1 MLRHARRLKR
11 CACIR
16 NLHVVSIRSRL
27 VWLVIAVIAP
37 ALAFA
42 LYGTYAVYRAQSA
55 QVDQGMKEVSRAV
68 ALAVDRELNRYATI
82 VSTLA
87 ASPTI
92 IRGDLRTF
100 HERLQ
105 QTKHAVG
112 SSVTIFDPQGTPLA
126 DTDYAFG
133 TPLPNLPDFRRC
145 KTAAQV
151 EVSPSFRDPVSG
163 VQSIAIRRPVMRD
176 GEVVYY
182 LAMEF
187 PVANIGALL
196 AQQALPEKW
205 LGVILDQDHTV
216 VARTREPDKHV
227 GRHASAD
234 FVSQLHAS
242 SGVDGKMQSV
252 TRDAVPVTTFFSHAP
267 ASGWT
272 ALIAI
277 PRDDLLASVLAPLG
291 TVVPGILVVLA
302 LAIIL
307 AIAVGRTITRPLAQ
321 LDDAA
326 SALARGEVFEPPN
339 TGMNETDRTA
349 QVMAQASVTIHH
361 SSQEMARRVKDAVAQ
376 AERSHQALLQGQK
389 LEALGNLTAGI
400 SHEFNN
406 LLQSMTMGLQLAE
419 MLTSHPR
426 AKRAIEGCQRSANRA
441 TRLTRH
447 LMTFSRSR
455 TADAEQ
461 VDLRLLILGI
471 HELLTGALP
480 NRVTLTLEL
489 PEGAWPAVLDPVQCE
504 LAILNLA
511 INARDAMPEGGPLVI
526 ALHKLTLVQDNPFG
540 LAPGPY
546 LCVDVE
552 DSGCGMSPDVQA
564 HVFEPF
570 FTTKP
575 VGEGTGLG
583 LAQVYGFARQSGGTV
598 SLQSEVGKGTRVSL
612 LLPRREHD
620 AAAALEDQRVSVHA
634 GRPARVLV
642 VDDDAEVREAM
653 VAMLDELGYQVD
665 EAPSADEALARL
677 ADRRQPT
684 IDILLSDVVMPGRL
698 DGVGLAEEVQRLY
711 PSIPVV
717 LATGYTT
724 RLAAASAFR
733 VLAKPFSHQALA
745 ETLAEILD
753 SSTPE
758 P

>member
-1 MLRHARRLKR
+1 M
-11 CACIR
+11 
-16 NLHVVSIRSRL
+16 SIRSRL

-133 TPLPNLPDFRRC
+133 TPLPSLPDFRRC
-145 KTAAQV
+145 KTAAQI

-242 SGVDGKMQSV
+242 SGVDGKVQSV

-277 PRDDLLASVLAPLG
+277 PRDDLLASALAPLG

-326 SALARGEVFEPPN
+326 SALARGEVFDPPN

-349 QVMAQASVTIHH
+349 QVMAQASVTIHR

-461 VDLRLLILGI
+461 VDLRLLILGM

-583 LAQVYGFARQSGGTV
+583 LAQVYGFVRQSGGTV

-620 AAAALEDQRVSVHA
+620 AAAALEDQQVSVRA

-665 EAPSADEALARL
+665 EAPSADDALARL
-677 ADRRQPT
+677 ADRRQPA

-711 PSIPVV
+711 PTIPVV

-745 ETLAEILD
+745 EALSEILD
-753 SSTPE
+753 SNTPE

>member
-1 MLRHARRLKR
+1 M
-11 CACIR
+11 
-16 NLHVVSIRSRL
+16 SIRSRL

-55 QVDQGMKEVSRAV
+55 HVDQGMKEVSRAV

-82 VSTLA
+82 VTTLA

-92 IRGDLRTF
+92 VRGDLRTF
-100 HERLQ
+100 HQRLQ
-105 QTKHAVG
+105 QTEHLAG
-112 SSVTIFDPQGTPLA
+112 TRVTILDQQGTPLA

-133 TPLPNLPDFRRC
+133 TPLPSLPDFRKYRP
-145 KTAAQV
+145 AMRID
-151 EVSPSFRDPVSG
+151 VSPSFRDPVSG

-176 GEVVYY
+176 GKVVYY
-182 LAMEF
+182 LAMDF
-187 PVANIGALL
+187 PVAGISALL
-196 AQQALPEKW
+196 DEQALPANW

-216 VARTREPDKHV
+216 IARTRDPDKHV
-227 GRHASAD
+227 GRRASPD
-234 FVSQLHAS
+234 FVNQLNATA
-242 SGVDGKMQSV
+242 GVDGKVQSI

-267 ASGWT
+267 DSGWL
-272 ALIAI
+272 ALVAI
-277 PRDDLLASVLAPLG
+277 PRNDLLAAVLAPLG
-291 TVVPGILVVLA
+291 TVILGILVVLA

-326 SALARGEVFEPPN
+326 SALARGEVLDPPN

-349 QVMAQASVTIHH
+349 QVMAQASVTIHR

-376 AERSHQALLQGQK
+376 AERSYQALLQGQK

-426 AKRAIEGCQRSANRA
+426 AKRAIEGCQRSAHRA

-455 TADAEQ
+455 TTDAEQ
-461 VDLRLLILGI
+461 VDLRLLILGM

-612 LLPRREHD
+612 LLPRMEHE
-620 AAAALEDQRVSVHA
+620 AAAALEDQQVSVRA

-724 RLAAASAFR
+724 RLTAASAFR
-733 VLAKPFSHQALA
+733 VLAKPFSHQVLA

-753 SSTPE
+753 SNTPE

>member
-55 QVDQGMKEVSRAV
+55 HVDQGMKEVSRAV
-68 ALAVDRELNRYATI
+68 ALAVDRDLNRYATI
-82 VSTLA
+82 VTTLA

-92 IRGDLRTF
+92 VRGDLRTF
-100 HERLQ
+100 HQRLQ

-133 TPLPNLPDFRRC
+133 TPLPSLPDFRRC
-145 KTAAQV
+145 KTAAQI

-163 VQSIAIRRPVMRD
+163 VQNIAIRRPVMRD

-187 PVANIGALL
+187 PVASIGALL

-216 VARTREPDKHV
+216 LARTREPDKHV

-242 SGVDGKMQSV
+242 SGVDGKVQSV

-326 SALARGEVFEPPN
+326 SALARGEVFDPPN

-461 VDLRLLILGI
+461 VDLRLLILGM

-620 AAAALEDQRVSVHA
+620 AAAVLEDQQVSVRA

-665 EAPSADEALARL
+665 EAPSADDALARL
-677 ADRRQPT
+677 ADRRQPA

-711 PSIPVV
+711 PTIPVV

-733 VLAKPFSHQALA
+733 VLAKPFSHQTLA

>member
-1 MLRHARRLKR
+1 M
-11 CACIR
+11 
-16 NLHVVSIRSRL
+16 SIRSRL

-92 IRGDLRTF
+92 IRGDVRTF

-133 TPLPNLPDFRRC
+133 TPLPSLPDFRRC
-145 KTAAQV
+145 KTAAQI

-163 VQSIAIRRPVMRD
+163 VQNIAIRRPVMRD

-187 PVANIGALL
+187 PVASIGALL

-242 SGVDGKMQSV
+242 SGVDGKVQSV

-326 SALARGEVFEPPN
+326 SALARGEVFDPPN

-349 QVMAQASVTIHH
+349 QVMAQASVTIHR

-461 VDLRLLILGI
+461 VDLRLLIVGM

-489 PEGAWPAVLDPVQCE
+489 PEGPWPAVLDPVQCE

-540 LAPGPY
+540 LVPGAY

-552 DSGCGMSPDVQA
+552 DSGCGMSPNVQA

-612 LLPRREHD
+612 LLPRMEHE
-620 AAAALEDQRVSVHA
+620 AAAALEDQQVSVHA

-711 PSIPVV
+711 PTIPVI

-724 RLAAASAFR
+724 RLTAASAFR

-753 SSTPE
+753 SNTPE

>member
-1 MLRHARRLKR
+1 
-11 CACIR
+11 
-16 NLHVVSIRSRL
+16 VSIRSRL

-55 QVDQGMKEVSRAV
+55 QVDEGMKEVSRAV

-133 TPLPNLPDFRRC
+133 TPLPSLPDFRRC
-145 KTAAQV
+145 KTAAQI

-187 PVANIGALL
+187 PVASIGALL

-242 SGVDGKMQSV
+242 SGVDGKVQSV

-277 PRDDLLASVLAPLG
+277 PRDDLLASALAPLG

-326 SALARGEVFEPPN
+326 SALARGEVFDPPN

-461 VDLRLLILGI
+461 VDLRLLILGM

-540 LAPGPY
+540 LVPGAY

-583 LAQVYGFARQSGGTV
+583 LAQVYGFVRQSGGTV

-620 AAAALEDQRVSVHA
+620 AAAALEDQQVSVRA

-665 EAPSADEALARL
+665 EARSADDALARL
-677 ADRRQPT
+677 ADRRQPA

-711 PSIPVV
+711 PTIPIV

-753 SSTPE
+753 SNTPE

>member
-1 MLRHARRLKR
+1 
-11 CACIR
+11 
-16 NLHVVSIRSRL
+16 VSIRSRL

-55 QVDQGMKEVSRAV
+55 QVDEGMKEVSRAV

-133 TPLPNLPDFRRC
+133 TPLPSLPDFRRC
-145 KTAAQV
+145 KTAAQI

-242 SGVDGKMQSV
+242 SSIDGKVQSV

-277 PRDDLLASVLAPLG
+277 PRDDLLASALAPLG

-326 SALARGEVFEPPN
+326 SALARGEVFDPPN

-349 QVMAQASVTIHH
+349 QVMAQASVTIHR

-461 VDLRLLILGI
+461 VDLRLLILGM

-583 LAQVYGFARQSGGTV
+583 LARSMV
-598 SLQSEVGKGTRVSL
+598 S
-612 LLPRREHD
+612 P
-620 AAAALEDQRVSVHA
+620 ANPA
-634 GRPARVLV
+634 GRCRSRVRSAR
-642 VDDDAEVREAM
+642 E
-653 VAMLDELGYQVD
+653 
-665 EAPSADEALARL
+665 
-677 ADRRQPT
+677 
-684 IDILLSDVVMPGRL
+684 
-698 DGVGLAEEVQRLY
+698 
-711 PSIPVV
+711 PVSPCCCR
-717 LATGYTT
+717 AGNTT
-724 RLAAASAFR
+724 PPPR
-733 VLAKPFSHQALA
+733 
-745 ETLAEILD
+745 
-753 SSTPE
+753 
-758 P
+758 

>member
-1 MLRHARRLKR
+1 M
-11 CACIR
+11 
-16 NLHVVSIRSRL
+16 SIRSRL

-92 IRGDLRTF
+92 IRGDVRTF

-133 TPLPNLPDFRRC
+133 TPLPSLPDFRRC
-145 KTAAQV
+145 KTAAQI

-163 VQSIAIRRPVMRD
+163 VQNIAIRRPVMRD

-187 PVANIGALL
+187 PVASIGALL

-242 SGVDGKMQSV
+242 SGVDGKVQSV

-326 SALARGEVFEPPN
+326 SALARGEVFDPPN

-349 QVMAQASVTIHH
+349 QVMAQASVTIHR

-461 VDLRLLILGI
+461 VDLRLLIVGM

-489 PEGAWPAVLDPVQCE
+489 PEGPWPAVLDPVQCE

-620 AAAALEDQRVSVHA
+620 AAAALEDQQVSVHA

-665 EAPSADEALARL
+665 EAPSADDALARL

-711 PSIPVV
+711 PTIPVI

-724 RLAAASAFR
+724 RLTAASAFR

-753 SSTPE
+753 SNTPE

>member
-1 MLRHARRLKR
+1 M
-11 CACIR
+11 
-16 NLHVVSIRSRL
+16 SIRSRL

-133 TPLPNLPDFRRC
+133 TPLPSLPDFRRC

-242 SGVDGKMQSV
+242 SGVDGKVQSV

-461 VDLRLLILGI
+461 VDLRLLILGM

-620 AAAALEDQRVSVHA
+620 AAAALEDQQVSVHA

-665 EAPSADEALARL
+665 EAPSADDALARL
-677 ADRRQPT
+677 ADRRQPA

-711 PSIPVV
+711 PTIPVV

>member
-1 MLRHARRLKR
+1 M
-11 CACIR
+11 
-16 NLHVVSIRSRL
+16 SIRSRL

-92 IRGDLRTF
+92 VRGDLRTF
-100 HERLQ
+100 HQRLQ
-105 QTKHAVG
+105 QTEHLAG
-112 SSVTIFDPQGTPLA
+112 TRVTILDQQGTPLA

-133 TPLPNLPDFRRC
+133 TPLPSLPDFRKYRP
-145 KTAAQV
+145 AMRID
-151 EVSPSFRDPVSG
+151 VSPSFRDPVSG

-176 GEVVYY
+176 GKVVYY
-182 LAMEF
+182 LAMDF
-187 PVANIGALL
+187 PVAGISALL
-196 AQQALPEKW
+196 DEQALPANW

-216 VARTREPDKHV
+216 IARTRDPDKHV
-227 GRHASAD
+227 GRRASPD
-234 FVSQLHAS
+234 FVNQLNATA
-242 SGVDGKMQSV
+242 GVDGKVQSI

-267 ASGWT
+267 DSGWL
-272 ALIAI
+272 ALVAI
-277 PRDDLLASVLAPLG
+277 PRNDLLAAVLAPLG
-291 TVVPGILVVLA
+291 TVILGILVVLA
-302 LAIIL
+302 LAIVL

-326 SALARGEVFEPPN
+326 SALARGEVFDPPN

-349 QVMAQASVTIHH
+349 QVMAQASVTIHR

-461 VDLRLLILGI
+461 VDLRLLILGM

-489 PEGAWPAVLDPVQCE
+489 PEGPWPAVLDPVQCE

-540 LAPGPY
+540 LVPGAY

-612 LLPRREHD
+612 LLPRMEHE
-620 AAAALEDQRVSVHA
+620 AAAALEDQQVSVRA

-665 EAPSADEALARL
+665 EAPSADDALARL
-677 ADRRQPT
+677 ADRRQPA

-724 RLAAASAFR
+724 RLTAASAFR

-753 SSTPE
+753 SNTPE

>member
-1 MLRHARRLKR
+1 M
-11 CACIR
+11 
-16 NLHVVSIRSRL
+16 SIRSRL

-92 IRGDLRTF
+92 VRGDLRTF

-145 KTAAQV
+145 KTAAQG

-234 FVSQLHAS
+234 FVSHLHAS
-242 SGVDGKMQSV
+242 SGVDGKVQSV
-252 TRDAVPVTTFFSHAP
+252 TRDDVPVTTFFSHAP

-277 PRDDLLASVLAPLG
+277 PRDDLLASALAPLG

-302 LAIIL
+302 LAIVL

-326 SALARGEVFEPPN
+326 SALARGEVFDPPN

-349 QVMAQASVTIHH
+349 QVMAQASVTIHR

-426 AKRAIEGCQRSANRA
+426 AKRAIEGCQRSAHRA

-461 VDLRLLILGI
+461 VDLRLLILGM

-620 AAAALEDQRVSVHA
+620 AAAALEDQQVSVRA

-642 VDDDAEVREAM
+642 VDDDTEVREAM

-711 PSIPVV
+711 PTIPVV

-753 SSTPE
+753 SNTPE

>member
-1 MLRHARRLKR
+1 M
-11 CACIR
+11 
-16 NLHVVSIRSRL
+16 SIRSRL

-133 TPLPNLPDFRRC
+133 TPLPRLPDFRRC
-145 KTAAQV
+145 KSAAQV
-151 EVSPSFRDPVSG
+151 EVSPSFRDPVTG

-205 LGVILDQDHTV
+205 LCVILDQDHTV
-216 VARTREPDKHV
+216 VARTRETDKHV

-234 FVSQLHAS
+234 FFSQLHAS
-242 SGVDGKMQSV
+242 SGVDGKVQSV
-252 TRDAVPVTTFFSHAP
+252 TRDDVPVTTFFSHAP

-277 PRDDLLASVLAPLG
+277 PRDDLLASALAPLG

-326 SALARGEVFEPPN
+326 SALARGEVFDPPN

-461 VDLRLLILGI
+461 VDLRLLILGM

-489 PEGAWPAVLDPVQCE
+489 PEGTWPAVLDPVQCE

-612 LLPRREHD
+612 LLPRMEHD
-620 AAAALEDQRVSVHA
+620 AAAALEDQQVSVRA

-711 PSIPVV
+711 PTIPVV

-724 RLAAASAFR
+724 RLTAASAFR

-753 SSTPE
+753 SNTPE

>member
-92 IRGDLRTF
+92 IRGDVRTF

-133 TPLPNLPDFRRC
+133 TPLPSLPDFRRC
-145 KTAAQV
+145 KTAAQI

-163 VQSIAIRRPVMRD
+163 VQNIAIRRPVMRD

-187 PVANIGALL
+187 PVASIGALL

-242 SGVDGKMQSV
+242 SGVDGKVQSV

-326 SALARGEVFEPPN
+326 SALARGEVFDPPN

-349 QVMAQASVTIHH
+349 QVMAQASVTIHR

-461 VDLRLLILGI
+461 VDLRLLIVGM

-489 PEGAWPAVLDPVQCE
+489 PEGPWPAVLDPVQCE

-620 AAAALEDQRVSVHA
+620 AAAALEDQQVSVHA

-665 EAPSADEALARL
+665 EAPSADDALARL

-711 PSIPVV
+711 PTIPVI

-724 RLAAASAFR
+724 RLTAASAFR

-753 SSTPE
+753 SNTPE

>member
-1 MLRHARRLKR
+1 M
-11 CACIR
+11 
-16 NLHVVSIRSRL
+16 SIRSRL

-92 IRGDLRTF
+92 IKGDLRTF

-133 TPLPNLPDFRRC
+133 TPLPRLPDFRRC
-145 KTAAQV
+145 KSAAQV
-151 EVSPSFRDPVSG
+151 EVSPSFRDPVTG

-242 SGVDGKMQSV
+242 SGVDGKVQSV
-252 TRDAVPVTTFFSHAP
+252 TRDDVPVTTFFSQAP

-277 PRDDLLASVLAPLG
+277 PRDDLLASALAPLG

-326 SALARGEVFEPPN
+326 SALARGEVFDPPN

-349 QVMAQASVTIHH
+349 QVMAQASVTIHR

-461 VDLRLLILGI
+461 VDLRLLILGM

-546 LCVDVE
+546 LYVDVE

-612 LLPRREHD
+612 LLPRMEHD
-620 AAAALEDQRVSVHA
+620 ATAALEDQQVSVRA
-634 GRPARVLV
+634 GHPARVLV

-711 PSIPVV
+711 PTIPVV